1 MKKMRKFVS
10 LLILLALVVSIVP
23 AGKAKAAELET
34 FTLVSATSTSATVTW
49 NISEAQAWA
58 AEHERTLIG
67 FRLKWWNV
75 YGGTTED
82 TVAATVDISTS
93 SYTYVNMS
101 PTGYY
106 KLYLFA
112 VTRDNIDGNIY
123 ENGYWNSITYDAS
136 QYGGSASGSGATGG
150 VTAGGGGTS
159 YSNVAAI
166 VSNAA
171 ITNVKYY
178 QYGFGRKKGLSVQW
192 KGYSDVTGYQA
203 NLYNRKG
210 KLVESKTIYNPY
222 TNYCT
227 FSKANT
233 SNCYFV
239 KVRCFYTANGATT
252 WSRWSA
258 NFNAVPQARIT
269 SGKKAIGRRSIKLK
283 WKKVSGASKYVVYAR
298 KGGKRKWTK
307 VKTLSSKKSKYTFTK
322 LKGKRI
328 RMNAAGYDL
337 QVRTIGKVN
346 GKTVKSN
353 SIYYTH
359 YYRI

>member
-23 AGKAKAAELET
+23 AGKARAAELET
-34 FTLVSATSTSATVTW
+34 ITLVSATSTSATISW

-67 FRLKWWNV
+67 FRLKWWNA
-75 YGGTTED
+75 YGGTTAD
-82 TVAATVDISTS
+82 TVAATVDNTTS
-93 SYTYVNMS
+93 SYTYINMN

-106 KLYLFA
+106 KLFLFA
-112 VTRDNIDGNIY
+112 VTRDNLDGSVY

-136 QYGGSASGSGATGG
+136 KYGGSASGSGATGG
-150 VTAGGGGTS
+150 VTAGGSGTS
-159 YSNVAAI
+159 YSGAAAI
-166 VSNAA
+166 VSNAS

-178 QYGFGRKKGLSVQW
+178 QYGFGKKTGLSVQW

-222 TNYCT
+222 INYCT
-227 FSKANT
+227 FYKANT

-239 KVRCFYTANGATT
+239 KVRCFYTSNGVTT

-322 LKGKRI
+322 LKGKKI
-328 RMNAAGYDL
+328 RMNAVGYDL

-346 GKTVKSN
+346 GKTVKSSSN
-353 SIYYTH
+353 YYTH